1 MASVYFIAATAAAGI
16 ASAASASVV
25 RINQTFYN
33 TTAQAKTYDV
43 LQSITLLDATPNAVI
58 SGTVASV
65 LTDLNGDGA
74 SVASIGTTAIYT
86 ALLQDSAVQT
96 LLPGGWQFSVGQYLS
111 DASTPASF
119 GNVAVQSAN
128 SGSMAIH
135 LQFTLSAG
143 DKVTFASNFVLT
155 PTPAPGALGLAAVAG
170 IGARGRRRR
179 A

>member
-1 MASVYFIAATAAAGI
+1 MASVYFVAAAAAMGI

-33 TTAQAKTYDV
+33 TTSQAKTYDV

-58 SGTVASV
+58 SGSIASV

-74 SVASIGTTAIYT
+74 AVSSIGITPVYT
-86 ALLQDSAVQT
+86 ALLQDSPVQT
-96 LLPGGWQFSVGQYLS
+96 LLPGAWQFTVGQYLS

-119 GNVAVQSAN
+119 SNVAIQSAN

-155 PTPAPGALGLAAVAG
+155 PTPAPGALGLAAIAG
-170 IGARGRRRR
+170 VGVRGRRRR